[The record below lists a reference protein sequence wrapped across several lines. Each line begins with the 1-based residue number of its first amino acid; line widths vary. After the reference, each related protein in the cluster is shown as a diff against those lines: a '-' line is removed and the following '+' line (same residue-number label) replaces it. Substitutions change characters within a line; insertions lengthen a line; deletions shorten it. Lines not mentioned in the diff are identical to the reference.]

1 MENLDGNLSL
11 VRKINNKDI
20 NKIATTLRWKRLTA
34 LSNKQK
40 IYQLLTNSIE
50 NTNKF
55 ILRYKEF
62 HNKTKQIRKYY
73 IKEISMKRNAK
84 KRKYYQILKII
95 IALCYCYHMI
105 TQFL

>member
-1 MENLDGNLSL
+1 MENLDG
-11 VRKINNKDI
+11 KINSNDI
-20 NKIATTLRWKRLTA
+20 NKIPTTLRWKRLTA

-55 ILRYKEF
+55 ILRYKELY
-62 HNKTKQIRKYY
+62 NKTKQIRKYY
-73 IKEISMKRNAK
+73 IEAISIKRDAK

-95 IALCYCYHMI
+95 IALYYC
-105 TQFL
+105 

>member
-1 MENLDGNLSL
+1 MENLDG
-11 VRKINNKDI
+11 KINSNDI
-20 NKIATTLRWKRLTA
+20 NKIPTTLRWKQLTA

-55 ILRYKEF
+55 ILRYKELY
-62 HNKTKQIRKYY
+62 NKTKQIRKYY
-73 IKEISMKRNAK
+73 IEAISIKRDAK

-95 IALCYCYHMI
+95 IALYYC
-105 TQFL
+105 